1 MIKGVYMKLYSIS
14 ENYITYLQKTD
25 SRVLSNH
32 AVKHTRKYL
41 GLKLELNGFKYF
53 LPLSSPDRADYDR
66 YNNPRKTILPIYRMF
81 DHKGRLL
88 GKILINNMI
97 PVPESE
103 LEYYDIHKEI
113 DRRYKTLVL
122 KELRI
127 ISTNKDTIIG
137 NAEKL
142 YEQKEKNINKGYL
155 NATVEFKALEQ
166 ACDKFI
172 KQQSINKKYHDLGEE
187 L

>member
-1 MIKGVYMKLYSIS
+1 MKLYSIS
-14 ENYITYLQKTD
+14 EKYITYLQKTD

-32 AVKHTRKYL
+32 AIKPTRKYL
-41 GLKLELNGFKYF
+41 GLKLELNGFNYF
-53 LPLSSPDRADYDR
+53 LPLSSPDSADYDR
-66 YNNPRKTILPIYRMF
+66 NNNPRKTILPIYRMF
-81 DHKGRLL
+81 DHNKRLL

-97 PVPESE
+97 PVPDSE
-103 LEYYDIHKEI
+103 LEYYDIHKET
-113 DRRYKTLVL
+113 DRKYKTL

-127 ISTNKDTIIG
+127 ISANKDTIIN

-155 NATVEFKALEQ
+155 NATVEFNALEQ
-166 ACDKFI
+166 ACDIFI

>member
-1 MIKGVYMKLYSIS
+1 
-14 ENYITYLQKTD
+14 
-25 SRVLSNH
+25 
-32 AVKHTRKYL
+32 
-41 GLKLELNGFKYF
+41 
-53 LPLSSPDRADYDR
+53 
-66 YNNPRKTILPIYRMF
+66 
-81 DHKGRLL
+81 
-88 GKILINNMI
+88 MI

-127 ISTNKDTIIG
+127 ISANKDTIIN

-172 KQQSINKKYHDLGEE
+172 KQQLINKKYHDLGEE